1 MDFEHLLDLQW
12 YDLHQDQDDT
22 KGGEAMERDQLSRA
36 YIPQTHCI
44 CIHIRGR
51 GLRDYVRIYPE
62 MQPVDNPY
70 LCIVLGCE
78 HIIEQ
83 HNEASFSTI
92 LMDLLCLQV
101 AQMPRSP
108 DLAIFVQRTSR

>member
-1 MDFEHLLDLQW
+1 
-12 YDLHQDQDDT
+12 
-22 KGGEAMERDQLSRA
+22 
-36 YIPQTHCI
+36 
-44 CIHIRGR
+44 
-51 GLRDYVRIYPE
+51 
-62 MQPVDNPY
+62 MQPVDDPY

-108 DLAIFVQRTSR
+108 DLAIFVR